1 MAALALTPP
10 VGSAHYAVI
19 ALATACVQKRSAKMS
34 DGTPLA
40 QSKPRRTRKK
50 PAAQVKDN
58 FREEVGPT
66 ELYDPL
72 IRSEIKRAAVW
83 IGMASLVAAVIW
95 LAQPIL
101 LIIGGI
107 VLAAMFDG
115 GARLLGRILPIPRG
129 FRLTIVVLAVFGF
142 IYWTFVF
149 TGSELAAQAASLQ
162 AIVESQIETIG
173 NRIEAAGFNISA
185 EDVKGL
191 GSQILNSVGRV
202 TEAVSSVLGT
212 VTNLAMMLV
221 LGIFIA
227 AEPRLYERGVA
238 WMLPLA
244 ERAHFYGTA
253 EKMGSVLRRLMAGR
267 LLGMAVEGVG
277 TWALL
282 SLGGVPMAALLGVL
296 TGLLAFLPNIGAI
309 VSGALIILVGFS
321 AGVDVGL
328 YAIFVYFVVQTVDGY
343 LIVPMVAKRAVDLA
357 PALVLG
363 AQILFGA
370 LFGVLGLALADPII
384 AMIKVALERQSERN
398 EARGIREGP

>member
-1 MAALALTPP
+1 MNDVAAA
-10 VGSAHYAVI
+10 
-19 ALATACVQKRSAKMS
+19 
-34 DGTPLA
+34 
-40 QSKPRRTRKK
+40 KPRKARAPRKQAE
-50 PAAQVKDN
+50 PVTDT

-66 ELYDPL
+66 EFYDPL
-72 IRSEIKRAAVW
+72 VRSELKKAAVW
-83 IGMASLVAAVIW
+83 IGMASFVVALVW

-101 LIIGGI
+101 LIIGGL

-162 AIVESQIETIG
+162 AI
-173 NRIEAAGFNISA
+173 IEAQVETLGNQIAASDVNISA
-185 EDVKGL
+185 DDVKGF
-191 GSQILNSVGRV
+191 GTQILNSVGRV
-202 TEAVSSVLGT
+202 TAAVSSVVGT
-212 VTNLAMMLV
+212 VTNMAMMLV
-221 LGIFIA
+221 LAIFIA
-227 AEPRLYERGVA
+227 AEPRMYERGVA

-244 ERAHFYGTA
+244 ERTHFYGTA
-253 EKMGSVLRRLMAGR
+253 EKIGHVLRRLMAGR
-267 LLGMAVEGVG
+267 LLGMAVEGFG
-277 TWALL
+277 TWILL
-282 SLGGVPMAALLGVL
+282 SLGGVPMAALLGIL

-328 YAIFVYFVVQTVDGY
+328 YAVFVYFVVQMVDGY

-370 LFGVLGLALADPII
+370 LFGILGLALADPII

-398 EARGIREGP
+398 EARSARPGS

>member
-1 MAALALTPP
+1 
-10 VGSAHYAVI
+10 V
-19 ALATACVQKRSAKMS
+19 S
-34 DGTPLA
+34 DAPPLA
-40 QSKPRRTRKK
+40 PSKPRRTRKK
-50 PAAQVKDN
+50 PAQAHEN

-72 IRSEIKRAAVW
+72 IRSEVKRAVVW
-83 IGMASLVAAVIW
+83 IGMASLVAAFIW

-129 FRLTIVVLAVFGF
+129 FRLTMVVLAVFGF
-142 IYWTFVF
+142 MHWTFVF

-162 AIVESQIETIG
+162 AIVETQVESIG
-173 NRIEAAGFNISA
+173 NQIEAAGFNISA

-202 TEAVSSVLGT
+202 TEAVTSVVGT

-227 AEPRLYERGVA
+227 AEPRMYERGVA

-244 ERAHFYGTA
+244 ERTHFYGTA
-253 EKMGSVLRRLMAGR
+253 EKIGSVLRRLMAGR

-277 TWALL
+277 TWVLL

-328 YAIFVYFVVQTVDGY
+328 YAIFVYFVVQMVDGY

-370 LFGVLGLALADPII
+370 LFGILGLALADPII

>member
-1 MAALALTPP
+1 
-10 VGSAHYAVI
+10 
-19 ALATACVQKRSAKMS
+19 MS
-34 DGTPLA
+34 DAPPLA
-40 QSKPRRTRKK
+40 PSKPRRTRKK
-50 PAAQVKDN
+50 PAQAHEN

-72 IRSEIKRAAVW
+72 IRSEVKRAAVW
-83 IGMASLVAAVIW
+83 IGMASLVAAFIW

-129 FRLTIVVLAVFGF
+129 FRLTMVVLAVFGF
-142 IYWTFVF
+142 MYWTFVF

-162 AIVESQIETIG
+162 AIVETQVESIG
-173 NRIEAAGFNISA
+173 NQIEAAGFNISA

-202 TEAVSSVLGT
+202 TAAVSSAVGA

-227 AEPRLYERGVA
+227 AEPRMYERGVA

-244 ERAHFYGTA
+244 ERTHFYGTA
-253 EKMGSVLRRLMAGR
+253 EKIGSVLRRLMAGR

-277 TWALL
+277 TWVLL

-328 YAIFVYFVVQTVDGY
+328 YAIFVYFVVQMVDGY

-370 LFGVLGLALADPII
+370 LFGILGLALADPII

>member
-1 MAALALTPP
+1 
-10 VGSAHYAVI
+10 
-19 ALATACVQKRSAKMS
+19 MS
-34 DGTPLA
+34 DVAKETTA
-40 QSKPRRTRKK
+40 AKPVKARRPRTK
-50 PAAQVKDN
+50 PVVQEDG

-66 ELYDPL
+66 ELYDPI
-72 IRSEIKRAAVW
+72 IRTEIKRATVW
-83 IGMASLVAAVIW
+83 IGMTALVVGLVW
-95 LAQPIL
+95 LAQPLL
-101 LIIGGI
+101 LIMGGL

-129 FRLTIVVLAVFGF
+129 IRLTIVVLAVFGF
-142 IYWTFVF
+142 MYWTFVF

-162 AIVESQIETIG
+162 AIVEAQIESIG
-173 NRIEAAGFNISA
+173 NRIAAAGFNISA
-185 EDVKGL
+185 EDVKGF
-191 GSQILNSVGRV
+191 GTQILNSVGRV
-202 TEAVSSVLGT
+202 TAAVSSVVGT
-212 VTNLAMMLV
+212 VTNMAMMLV
-221 LGIFIA
+221 LAIFIA
-227 AEPRLYERGVA
+227 AEPRMYERGVA

-244 ERAHFYGTA
+244 EREQFYVTA
-253 EKMGSVLRRLMAGR
+253 AKMGSVLRRLMAGR
-267 LLGMAVEGVG
+267 LLGMAVEGFG
-277 TWALL
+277 TWILL

-328 YAIFVYFVVQTVDGY
+328 YAIFVYFVVQMVDGY

-370 LFGVLGLALADPII
+370 LFGILGLALADPII

-398 EARGIREGP
+398 EARAIREGP

>member
-1 MAALALTPP
+1 MNDVATP
-10 VGSAHYAVI
+10 
-19 ALATACVQKRSAKMS
+19 TQR
-34 DGTPLA
+34 
-40 QSKPRRTRKK
+40 KPRRPRRK
-50 PAAQVKDN
+50 PETQVDDS

-72 IRSEIKRAAVW
+72 VRSEIKRAAVW
-83 IGMASLVAAVIW
+83 IGMATLVVAFIW

-115 GARLLGRILPIPRG
+115 GARLLGRVLPIPRG

-142 IYWTFVF
+142 MYWTFVF

-162 AIVESQIETIG
+162 AIVEAQIETIG

-185 EDVKGL
+185 EDVKGI

-202 TEAVSSVLGT
+202 TAAVSSVLGT

-244 ERAHFYGTA
+244 EREHFYVTA
-253 EKMGSVLRRLMAGR
+253 AKMGSVLRRLMAGR

-277 TWALL
+277 TWVLL
-282 SLGGVPMAALLGVL
+282 SLGGVPMAALLGIL

-321 AGVDVGL
+321 AGVDVGF
-328 YAIFVYFVVQTVDGY
+328 YAIFVNFVVQMVDGY

-370 LFGVLGLALADPII
+370 LFGLLGLALADPII
-384 AMIKVALERQSERN
+384 AMIKVALERQSARN

>member
-1 MAALALTPP
+1 MNDVPAPE
-10 VGSAHYAVI
+10 
-19 ALATACVQKRSAKMS
+19 
-34 DGTPLA
+34 
-40 QSKPRRTRKK
+40 QSKPRRRRKK
-50 PAAQVKDN
+50 PEARVADSS
-58 FREEVGPT
+58 REEVGPT
-66 ELYDPL
+66 ELYDPI
-72 IRSEIKRAAVW
+72 IRSEIKRATVW
-83 IGMASLVAAVIW
+83 IGMAALVVAFIW

-101 LIIGGI
+101 LIIGGV

-129 FRLTIVVLAVFGF
+129 FRLTIVVLAVLGF
-142 IYWTFVF
+142 MYWTFVF
-149 TGSELAAQAASLQ
+149 AGSELAAQAASLQ
-162 AIVESQIETIG
+162 AIVETQIGAIG

-202 TEAVSSVLGT
+202 TEAVSSVVST
-212 VTNLAMMLV
+212 ITNLAMMLV

-238 WMLPLA
+238 WMLPLS

-267 LLGMAVEGVG
+267 LLGMAVEGFG
-277 TWALL
+277 TWILL
-282 SLGGVPMAALLGVL
+282 SLGNVPMAALLGVL

-328 YAIFVYFVVQTVDGY
+328 YAVFVYFVVQMVDGY

-370 LFGVLGLALADPII
+370 LFGILGLALADPII
-384 AMIKVALERQSERN
+384 AMIKVTLERQSARN
-398 EARGIREGP
+398 EARGIRKGP

>member
-1 MAALALTPP
+1 MNNDVP
-10 VGSAHYAVI
+10 
-19 ALATACVQKRSAKMS
+19 ATAPR
-34 DGTPLA
+34 
-40 QSKPRRTRKK
+40 KPRRPRKK
-50 PAAQVKDN
+50 AVAQDDT

-72 IRSEIKRAAVW
+72 IRTEIKRAAVW
-83 IGMASLVAAVIW
+83 IGMASLVVALVW

-101 LIIGGI
+101 LIIGGL

-115 GARLLGRILPIPRG
+115 GARLLGRVLPLPRG
-129 FRLTIVVLAVFGF
+129 IRLTIVILAVFGF

-162 AIVESQIETIG
+162 AIVETQIESIG
-173 NRIEAAGFNISA
+173 NRIAAAGFNISA
-185 EDVKGL
+185 EDVKGF

-202 TEAVSSVLGT
+202 TAAVTSVVGT
-212 VTNLAMMLV
+212 VTNMAMMLV
-221 LGIFIA
+221 LAIFIA
-227 AEPRLYERGVA
+227 AEPRMYERGVA

-244 ERAHFYGTA
+244 EREHFYVTA

-267 LLGMAVEGVG
+267 LVGMAVEGFG
-277 TWALL
+277 TWILL
-282 SLGGVPMAALLGVL
+282 SLGNVPMAALLGIL

-328 YAIFVYFVVQTVDGY
+328 YAVFVYFVVQMVDGY

-370 LFGVLGLALADPII
+370 LFGILGLALADPII
-384 AMIKVALERQSERN
+384 AMIKVALERQSARN
-398 EARGIREGP
+398 EARAIREGP

>member
-1 MAALALTPP
+1 MNDVPVPP
-10 VGSAHYAVI
+10 SGKI
-19 ALATACVQKRSAKMS
+19 
-34 DGTPLA
+34 
-40 QSKPRRTRKK
+40 RRPRKK
-50 PAAQVKDN
+50 PVVQEEA

-66 ELYDPL
+66 ELYDPV
-72 IRSEIKRAAVW
+72 IRSEIKRATVW
-83 IGMASLVAAVIW
+83 IGMATLVVALIW

-115 GARLLGRILPIPRG
+115 GARLLGRVLPIPRG
-129 FRLTIVVLAVFGF
+129 FRLTIVVLGVFGF
-142 IYWTFVF
+142 MYWTFVF

-162 AIVESQIETIG
+162 AIVETQIETIG
-173 NRIEAAGFNISA
+173 NRIEVAGFNISA

-202 TEAVSSVLGT
+202 TEAVSSLLGA

-221 LGIFIA
+221 LAIFMA

-244 ERAHFYGTA
+244 EREHFYATA

-277 TWALL
+277 TWILL
-282 SLGGVPMAALLGVL
+282 SLGNVPMAALLGVL

-328 YAIFVYFVVQTVDGY
+328 YAVFVYFVVQMVDGY

-370 LFGVLGLALADPII
+370 LFGLLGLALADPII
-384 AMIKVALERQSERN
+384 AMIKVALERQSARN

>member
-1 MAALALTPP
+1 
-10 VGSAHYAVI
+10 V
-19 ALATACVQKRSAKMS
+19 S
-34 DGTPLA
+34 DAPPLA
-40 QSKPRRTRKK
+40 PSKPRRTRKK
-50 PAAQVKDN
+50 PAQAHES

-72 IRSEIKRAAVW
+72 IRSEVKRAAVW
-83 IGMASLVAAVIW
+83 IGMASLVAAFIW

-129 FRLTIVVLAVFGF
+129 FRLTMVVLAVFGF
-142 IYWTFVF
+142 MYWTFVF

-162 AIVESQIETIG
+162 AIVETQVESIG
-173 NRIEAAGFNISA
+173 NQIEAAGFNISA

-202 TEAVSSVLGT
+202 TAAVSSAVGA

-227 AEPRLYERGVA
+227 AEPRMYERGVA

-253 EKMGSVLRRLMAGR
+253 EKIGSVLRRLMAGR

-277 TWALL
+277 TWVLL

-328 YAIFVYFVVQTVDGY
+328 YAIFVYFVVQMVDGY

-370 LFGVLGLALADPII
+370 LFGILGLALADPII

>member
-1 MAALALTPP
+1 MNDIPAP
-10 VGSAHYAVI
+10 S
-19 ALATACVQKRSAKMS
+19 
-34 DGTPLA
+34 
-40 QSKPRRTRKK
+40 QSKPRRPRKK
-50 PAAQVKDN
+50 AVTQNDS

-66 ELYDPL
+66 ELYDPVV
-72 IRSEIKRAAVW
+72 RSEIKRAAVW
-83 IGMASLVAAVIW
+83 IGMATLVVALIW
-95 LAQPIL
+95 LAEPIL

-142 IYWTFVF
+142 MYWTFVF

-162 AIVESQIETIG
+162 AIIETQITSIG

-185 EDVKGL
+185 DDLKGL
-191 GSQILNSVGRV
+191 GTQILNSVGRV
-202 TEAVSSVLGT
+202 TQAVSSLLGAI
-212 VTNLAMMLV
+212 TNLAMMLV
-221 LGIFIA
+221 LAIFIA
-227 AEPRLYERGVA
+227 AEPRMYERGIA

-244 ERAHFYGTA
+244 EREHFYVTA
-253 EKMGSVLRRLMAGR
+253 AKIGSVLRRLMAGR
-267 LLGMAVEGVG
+267 LLGMAVEGLG
-277 TWALL
+277 TWILL

-328 YAIFVYFVVQTVDGY
+328 YAVFVYFVVQMVDGY

-370 LFGVLGLALADPII
+370 LFGVIGLALADPII
-384 AMIKVALERQSERN
+384 AMIKVALERQSARN
-398 EARGIREGP
+398 EARGILEGP